1 MKKLLIW
8 AVVLRVLVS
17 IFYFH
22 PDIKTF
28 NFQTSFLRKGVFN
41 IYSYLV
47 NNKSS
52 LPLKEEFVYFPL
64 TYFTLGGYQ
73 AVIAPL
79 LGNGFDSWLANAD
92 SIGYV
97 SDPNIFKYL
106 LALKLPYLI
115 LDVVIAYTLM
125 NFFEDE
131 KKKKYAFT
139 LWLFN
144 PFSIILI
151 YVFGNIDIFPV
162 ALTVLSLLYAKKNKF
177 STSALMLGLAA
188 GFKIYPLLFAPFLAL
203 FGKNLKEKIWIG
215 IIPFLIFGAISLP
228 FISTAFIQST
238 LISGL
243 TTRIFSPSFSVGFG
257 ESIIVGIVA
266 MVGLFCYAA
275 IFNKKPDLIKY
286 WIILFAAIFSFSHFH
301 VQWLLWIAP
310 FLTILAVEEKE
321 IAWLIFIIFASAISI
336 PVFYQDRFM
345 SIDLLRI
352 YSLYFDM
359 LPTPFTVLQKV
370 YDPYG
375 FQSILHSVMAG
386 GTIVLSYKLLKEQ
399 K

>member
-1 MKKLLIW
+1 MKKILTLAIILRLL
-8 AVVLRVLVS
+8 VGML
-17 IFYFH
+17 YFH

-28 NFQTSFLRKGVFN
+28 NYQASFLKHGVFN
-41 IYSYLV
+41 IYTFLTE
-47 NNKSS
+47 NKKT
-52 LPLKEEFVYFPL
+52 LPLKDDFVYFPL
-64 TYFTLGGYQ
+64 TYLTLGGYQ
-73 AVIAPL
+73 AIASPI
-79 LGNGFDSWLANAD
+79 LGKNFDLWLANAD
-92 SIGYV
+92 SNTMV
-97 SDPNIFKYL
+97 MDTSIFKYL
-106 LALKLPYLI
+106 TVLKLPYLI
-115 LDVVIAYTLM
+115 LDIVIAYGLM
-125 NFFEDE
+125 NFFQDE
-131 KKKKYAFT
+131 KKKKQVFT

-144 PFSIILI
+144 PFTIILI

-162 ALTVLSLLYAKKNKF
+162 ALTVLSLLYVKKNKLG
-177 STSALMLGLAA
+177 TSALMLGIAA

-203 FGKNLKEKIWIG
+203 YGKNIKEKIWIG
-215 IIPFLIFGAISLP
+215 AIPFLVFAGISLP
-228 FISTAFIQST
+228 FASTAFVQST

-257 ESIIVGIVA
+257 ESIIVGIAA

-286 WIILFAAIFSFSHFH
+286 WIVLFAAIFSFSHFH

-310 FLTILAVEEKE
+310 FLAVLAVEEKE

-336 PVFYQDRFM
+336 PIFYQDRFM

-352 YSLYFDM
+352 YSLYYDM

-386 GTIVLSYKLLKEQ
+386 GTVVLSYKLLKEQ